1 MAASKSAS
9 IGLSPAGGAASAR
22 GSVWRRL
29 ESPRLFLGAI
39 AAFVVLLLLWAG
51 LAQVHRVVRVEGRI
65 IPAGRGQQIQ
75 HLEGG
80 IVAAISTV
88 EGAAVKKGD
97 LLLTIDSTN
106 AGAALGETGV
116 KLAGQRIRAIRLQS
130 EAAEADRLDLPPDL
144 RDEASAGAER
154 QLFLSR
160 REKMTQELSVYRRQV
175 EQRTAELREVESRR
189 VRLAAEIA
197 TAHKRLTLVKGLVA
211 RNAASQLEVLDAQS
225 REQRLA
231 TELSEAEGAV
241 PKIRAAIA
249 EAKDRSDEAR
259 ARFRAEAQADLATTL
274 TEIDRLRQGLTA
286 QSDRLSRTE
295 IRAPV
300 DGVINRISVNTVGGV
315 VKPGDTI
322 IEITPT
328 SGPLLVETR
337 AHPRDRGELREGL
350 PARLRVGAY
359 DYAEVGALEGRV
371 VEISA
376 DTVPDARGEPYY
388 RVTLRVDALPE
399 NFRGR
404 LLAPG
409 MTITGDVVIGQRTVL
424 SYLTS
429 PLRKFSTNVFQ
440 DAR

>member
-1 MAASKSAS
+1 MVGSRSAS
-9 IGLSPAGGAASAR
+9 IGLDFGTLR
-22 GSVWRRL
+22 GFAWRRL
-29 ESPRLFLGAI
+29 ESPRLFLAAI
-39 AAFVVLLLLWAG
+39 GFFVLLLTVWAAM
-51 LAQVHRVVRVEGRI
+51 AQVHRVVRVEGRI

-88 EGAAVKKGD
+88 EGASVKKGD
-97 LLLTIDSTN
+97 LLLTIDATN

-116 KLAGQRIRAIRLQS
+116 KLAGSRIRAIRLAEEAS
-130 EAAEADRLDLPPDL
+130 ESPRLELPPDL
-144 RDEASAGAER
+144 RDEASAEAER

-175 EQRTAELREVESRR
+175 EQRTAELREIEARR
-189 VRLAAEIA
+189 ARLTAEIA
-197 TAHKRLTLVKGLVA
+197 TAHKRLSLVSGMAA

-231 TELSEAEGAV
+231 TELSDAEGAL
-241 PKIRAAIA
+241 PKTRAAIA
-249 EAKDRSDEAR
+249 EANARIDEAR
-259 ARFRAEAQADLATTL
+259 ARFRSEAQADLATAL
-274 TEIDRLRQGLTA
+274 TEIDRLRQSLAA
-286 QSDRLSRTE
+286 QSDRVNRTE

-315 VKPGDTI
+315 VKPGDPI

-328 SGPLLVETR
+328 SGPLLIEAR
-337 AHPRDRGELREGL
+337 ARPRDRGELREGL
-350 PARLRVGAY
+350 PARLRVSAY

-371 VEISA
+371 IEISA
-376 DTVPDARGEPYY
+376 DTVSDARGEPYY
-388 RVTLRVDALPE
+388 RVIVRVDALPE
-399 NFRGR
+399 NFQGR

-424 SYLTS
+424 AYLTS
-429 PLRKFSTNVFQ
+429 PLRKFSANAFQ